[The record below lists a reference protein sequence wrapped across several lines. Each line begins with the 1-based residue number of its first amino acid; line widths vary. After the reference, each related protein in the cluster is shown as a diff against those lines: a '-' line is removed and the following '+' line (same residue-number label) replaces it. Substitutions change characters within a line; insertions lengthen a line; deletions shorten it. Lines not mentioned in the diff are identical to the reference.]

1 MLLAGITANHY
12 LVCIIAVTSSV
23 IAAVY
28 YVRVVLVAYAYDGH
42 RAGGL
47 SQRGMAPAATYGYEE
62 GLRPTPD
69 QAVIMG
75 LCLYVIM
82 FGLMVP
88 NLMLQIAHDA
98 VIGLY

>member
-1 MLLAGITANHY
+1 MLLAGITAKHY

-28 YVRVVLVAYAYDGH
+28 YVRVVQVAYAYDGH
-42 RAGGL
+42 RAG
-47 SQRGMAPAATYGYEE
+47 RPYGA
-62 GLRPTPD
+62 PTPH
-69 QAVIMG
+69 QAIVIG
-75 LCLYVIM
+75 LCLFVIM

>member
-1 MLLAGITANHY
+1 MAAKYY

-42 RAGGL
+42 RAPMGGL
-47 SQRGMAPAATYGYEE
+47 GLMDPRPAPGE
-62 GLRPTPD
+62 RPSPH

>member
-1 MLLAGITANHY
+1 M
-12 LVCIIAVTSSV
+12 
-23 IAAVY
+23 
-28 YVRVVLVAYAYDGH
+28 RVVLVAYAYNGQ
-42 RAGGL
+42 RAYG
-47 SQRGMAPAATYGYEE
+47 PAATSGYKE
-62 GLRPTPD
+62 GERPTPH

-75 LCLYVIM
+75 LSLYVIM

>member
-1 MLLAGITANHY
+1 MLLAGITAKHY

-42 RAGGL
+42 RAGG
-47 SQRGMAPAATYGYEE
+47 APSGAQTAQ
-62 GLRPTPD
+62 PSPH

>member
-1 MLLAGITANHY
+1 MTAKHY

-42 RAGGL
+42 SPSPL
-47 SQRGMAPAATYGYEE
+47 SQRGYAPAASE
-62 GLRPTPD
+62 GAGERPTPH